1 MSQPVLE
8 LKDAA
13 IYQRE
18 NLILSDV
25 SVRVEKG
32 EFVYLIG
39 KTGTGKSSF
48 MKTLYGDLPLQEGK
62 GEIVGYDL
70 PTLKEK
76 DIP

>member
-48 MKTLYGDLPLQEGK
+48 MKKRVGK
-62 GEIVGYDL
+62 MMKDW
-70 PTLKEK
+70 KE
-76 DIP
+76 